1 MIKNIEI
8 NERLEKYISDHSYDL
23 HPVQKDILNHNNK
36 LGEIKKMQISITQSY
51 FFQLFIKTNKIK
63 DILEI
68 GTFTGYSALTMGLVI
83 PKNGSVI
90 CLDINKQTSEVTNNF
105 FKKAKIDK
113 KVKIILGPATGS
125 LQKLKNENK
134 FFDMIFIDADKENYK
149 NYYNSSLEL
158 LKKNGFILIDNV
170 LWKGEV
176 ADPNKNDQ
184 LTNIMREFNSFIR
197 KDDRIEKT
205 ILPLGDGI
213 TICRKI

>member
-51 FFQLFIKTNKIK
+51 FFQLFININKIK

-90 CLDINKQTSEVTNNF
+90 CLDTNKQTSEVANNF

-113 KVKIILGPATGS
+113 KVKIVLGPAAGS
-125 LQKLKNENK
+125 LQKLKNDKK

-176 ADPNKNDQ
+176 ADPNKNDR

-197 KDDRIEKT
+197 EDDRIEKT